1 MNAQRGIFIKS
12 EKELTIMR
20 EAGRIN
26 ALALAATKELI
37 RPGVTT
43 ADLDAAAAEVIKNN
57 GGKAAFLGVMGAYP
71 YPATITASI
80 NDELVHGIPGKR
92 RLNEGDIIS
101 IDCGTIFEG
110 FVGDAA
116 YTAGVGEIS
125 VEAQQLIEVTE
136 RSLQI
141 GIDKLRPGN
150 RVGDV
155 GAAIE
160 KFVESLG
167 YHLTREYTGHGV
179 GRSMWEGPQVPN
191 YGIAGRGSML
201 RKGMTI
207 ALEPMVLIGTQRTQ
221 ILPDQWTVAS
231 QDGSLTA
238 HFEHTIAITENG
250 PQILTLPPDGTG
262 RKNG

>member
-1 MNAQRGIFIKS
+1 MNAYRGIFIKS
-12 EKELTIMR
+12 EKELAVMR

-43 ADLDAAAAEVIKNN
+43 ADLDAAAAEVIRKH
-57 GGKAAFLGVMGAYP
+57 GAKSAFLGVMGAYP

-92 RLNEGDIIS
+92 KLKEGDIIS

-110 FVGDAA
+110 FVGDSA

-125 VEAQQLIEVTE
+125 IDAQKLIEVTE
-136 RSLQI
+136 KSLQV

-160 KFVESLG
+160 QFVESQG

-179 GRSMWEGPQVPN
+179 GRAMWEGPQVPN
-191 YGIAGRGSML
+191 YGIAGRGTLL

-207 ALEPMVLIGTQRTQ
+207 ALEPMVLIGTQRTHV
-221 ILPDQWTVAS
+221 LPDQWTVAS

-250 PQILTLPPDGTG
+250 PQVLTLHPLSTG
-262 RKNG
+262 REIR